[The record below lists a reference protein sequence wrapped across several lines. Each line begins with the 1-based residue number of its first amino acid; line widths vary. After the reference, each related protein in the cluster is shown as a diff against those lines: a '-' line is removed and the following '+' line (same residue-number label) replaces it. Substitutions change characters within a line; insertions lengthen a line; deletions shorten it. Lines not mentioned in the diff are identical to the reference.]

1 MIKSKKVTQHFSDL
15 FTSRAIYVW
24 GFNCEIINGETIKK
38 AINSHKGDKK
48 YNEAYYLAK
57 LKEGEGHFG
66 ADCSGSFYPVSGYDT
81 TAQGYYNKCVSKGKV
96 EDIPSDKPCMV
107 FIRENLKIVHI
118 GWYDGKGRVYEMKNS
133 KQNCRHD
140 LLSARKWTYFGI
152 PAFVDYS
159 DLDESEG
166 KCMIEL
172 NVLRKGDK
180 GEQVKTLQRLLK
192 ALGYSVGL
200 SGADGDFG
208 KNTEKALIKY
218 QKKEGLTQDGI
229 CGQKTWESLLK

>member
-24 GFNCEIINGETIKK
+24 GFNCEIINGENIKK
-38 AINSHKGDKK
+38 AIKAHKGDKK
-48 YNEAYYLAK
+48 YNETYYLNK
-57 LKEGEGHFG
+57 LKEGENRIG

-81 TAQGYYNKCVSKGKV
+81 TARGYYNKCISKGKIT
-96 EDIPSDKPCMV
+96 DIPSDKPCMV
-107 FIRENLKIVHI
+107 FIQENLKIVHI
-118 GWYDGKGRVYEMKNS
+118 GWYDGKGKVYEMKNS

-140 LLSARKWTYFGI
+140 YLSARKWTFFGI
-152 PAFVDYS
+152 PEFVDYS
-159 DLDESEG
+159 DMEEES
-166 KCMIEL
+166 KNMIEL
-172 NVLRKGDK
+172 DTLRKGSK

-192 ALGYSVGL
+192 AFGYSLGSV
-200 SGADGDFG
+200 DGDFG
-208 KNTEKALIKY
+208 TKTEKALIKF

>member
-24 GFNCEIINGETIKK
+24 GFNCEKIDRESIDK
-38 AINSHKGDKK
+38 AIKSHKGDKK
-48 YNEAYYLAK
+48 YNEEYYLAK
-57 LKEGEGHFG
+57 LKEGENHIG

-81 TAQGYYNKCVSKGKV
+81 TARGYYNNCISKGKI

-118 GWYDGKGRVYEMKNS
+118 GWYDGAGRVYEMKNS

-140 LLSARKWTYFGI
+140 LLSARKWTFFGV
-152 PAFVDYS
+152 PEFVDYS
-159 DLDESEG
+159 DMEEES
-166 KCMIEL
+166 KNMIEL
-172 NVLRKGDK
+172 DTLRKGSK

-192 ALGYSVGL
+192 AFGYSLGSV
-200 SGADGDFG
+200 DGDFG
-208 KNTEKALIKY
+208 TKTEKALIKF
-218 QKKEGLTQDGI
+218 QKKEGLVQDSI
-229 CGQKTWESLLK
+229 CGKQTWERLLK